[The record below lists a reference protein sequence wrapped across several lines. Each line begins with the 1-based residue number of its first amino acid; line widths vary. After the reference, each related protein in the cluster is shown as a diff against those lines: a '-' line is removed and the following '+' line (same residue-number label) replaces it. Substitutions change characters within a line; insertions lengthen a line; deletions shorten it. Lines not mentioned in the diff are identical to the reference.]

1 MDRAPPVGLLHQHPS
16 GWDMEQGRKGE
27 GDVALIGLGFGWI
40 EQQWRF
46 AGGKQAIEVQGQL
59 PVRVTAVRM
68 QKSQRDSTLID
79 GDAEGQRL
87 FGAEKVAKLLDY
99 MGQRLRLVFSE
110 DFQKRNQFL
119 YLFVGVGHAAPLV
132 QLSSPSQA
140 PDRWKRMDGR
150 LSSSRKRVES
160 VGREAKG
167 VHRTGPEQLR
177 RLGRE
182 SASGLKRV
190 VDD

>member
-1 MDRAPPVGLLHQHPS
+1 MDRSPPVGLLHQHPS

-59 PVRVTAVRM
+59 PVRITAVRM
-68 QKSQRDSTLID
+68 RKSQRNSTLIN
-79 GDAEGQRL
+79 GDAERKRL

-99 MGQRLRLVFSE
+99 MGQRLRLIFSE

-119 YLFVGVGHAAPLV
+119 YLFVGVDHAGPLV
-132 QLSSPSQA
+132 QLSSPSQP
-140 PDRWKRMDGR
+140 PDPWKRTDGG
-150 LSSSRKRVES
+150 LSSSRKGAES
-160 VGREAKG
+160 GGREAKNL
-167 VHRTGPEQLR
+167 VAWVL
-177 RLGRE
+177 
-182 SASGLKRV
+182 
-190 VDD
+190 